1 MSTRIFGSG
10 IKRREDPR
18 LITGEARYT
27 DDIKLPGLLHM
38 AVVRSPYAHANII
51 SIDTSAAEAMDGVLA
66 VFTGDDIDL
75 AAIPTAWLIPDSDLK
90 TPDHP
95 ALAKGKVRYVGDG
108 VAVVLAEDRYLA
120 QDAADAVMVEYEELP
135 AVIDPQEAAQPGA
148 PQLFDDVENNIAFRW
163 VMGDKEASDAVF
175 ADAAVVVSD
184 TIVQQRL
191 LPTAM
196 EPRAAMAQYSPATQ
210 ELTLWCTS
218 QNPHI
223 HRFIISAVTGL
234 SENKVRV
241 IAPEVGGGFGSKIP
255 CYPDEALVS
264 WAAMK
269 MNRPIKWT
277 ETRSE
282 NYLITIHGRDHIQQA
297 EMAADQ
303 SGKILGVRATVY
315 AGMGGY
321 LSTAAPGIP
330 TILHGLLYVGP
341 YTIPSAY
348 CESIGVMTTTT
359 PTDAYRGAGRPEAT
373 FLLERMVDMVA
384 NELDMDPVELRRQN
398 LIPKFEDGYEV
409 ATSLIYDSGDYPAA
423 FEKAL
428 GIAGYAA
435 FRKEQAEAR
444 QNGRYLGIGVTAYT
458 EMCGLGPS
466 QVAGA
471 VGFQGG
477 LWESAIVRV
486 TPTGKVQALIGASPH
501 GQGSETTLAQIIG
514 DELGF
519 PVEDIE
525 IVHGDTNETPMGWG
539 TYGSRT
545 TPVTGAALAKAARK
559 LKDKAKTLA
568 AHLMEA
574 AVEDIE
580 YADGKFSVKG
590 SPDKF
595 QTIQDVT
602 LMATL
607 AWNLPEGMDPG
618 FEESQFYDPPNF
630 VYPFGAHIAIVEV
643 DPDTGDIDLQRYIAV
658 DDCGPQINP
667 EIVQGQIH
675 GGVVQG
681 VAQALCEGV
690 IYDENGQLLTG
701 SMMDYTLPRA
711 DMFPNFELDE
721 TVTPSPHH
729 PIGVKGV
736 GETGTIAST
745 PTVYNAVLDALAPLG
760 VSKIDMPMTSF
771 KVWNAIQQSNANGGG
786 A

>member
-1 MSTRIFGSG
+1 MT
-10 IKRREDPR
+10 
-18 LITGEARYT
+18 
-27 DDIKLPGLLHM
+27 
-38 AVVRSPYAHANII
+38 
-51 SIDTSAAEAMDGVLA
+51 
-66 VFTGDDIDL
+66 
-75 AAIPTAWLIPDSDLK
+75 
-90 TPDHP
+90 
-95 ALAKGKVRYVGDG
+95 
-108 VAVVLAEDRYLA
+108 
-120 QDAADAVMVEYEELP
+120 
-135 AVIDPQEAAQPGA
+135 
-148 PQLFDDVENNIAFRW
+148 
-163 VMGDKEASDAVF
+163 
-175 ADAAVVVSD
+175 
-184 TIVQQRL
+184 
-191 LPTAM
+191 
-196 EPRAAMAQYSPATQ
+196 
-210 ELTLWCTS
+210 
-218 QNPHI
+218 
-223 HRFIISAVTGL
+223 AVTI
-234 SENKVRV
+234 R
-241 IAPEVGGGFGSKIP
+241 
-255 CYPDEALVS
+255 
-264 WAAMK
+264 
-269 MNRPIKWT
+269 RP
-277 ETRSE
+277 
-282 NYLITIHGRDHIQQA
+282 
-297 EMAADQ
+297 
-303 SGKILGVRATVY
+303 
-315 AGMGGY
+315 
-321 LSTAAPGIP
+321 
-330 TILHGLLYVGP
+330 
-341 YTIPSAY
+341 
-348 CESIGVMTTTT
+348 
-359 PTDAYRGAGRPEAT
+359 
-373 FLLERMVDMVA
+373 
-384 NELDMDPVELRRQN
+384 
-398 LIPKFEDGYEV
+398 
-409 ATSLIYDSGDYPAA
+409 

-580 YADGKFSVKG
+580 YEDGKFSVKG

-607 AWNLPEGMDPG
+607 AWNMPEGMDPG